1 MKTYIFKFI
10 TLVTSI
16 FITGQA
22 FSQDQKRC
30 LLSETYYSKNESF
43 RTSQV
48 NSQDFGE
55 LSVIVNSLSRTPD
68 GEKVGTAISRRI
80 HLGLESLTPGPHAM
94 YETSATII
102 LPEGTF
108 TTLSVS
114 DYDKDRVTKM
124 IERPVMGGTGKY
136 AGARGVVR
144 LEPID
149 SGNKVRHKGI
159 VQIEVFCN

>member
-1 MKTYIFKFI
+1 MKIKIFKFAVLFSC
-10 TLVTSI
+10 TLMAS
-16 FITGQA
+16 QA
-22 FSQDQKRC
+22 YSQQKRC
-30 LLSETYYSKNESF
+30 LLSETYYSKSESF
-43 RTSQV
+43 QTSRV
-48 NSQDFGE
+48 NNQDFGE
-55 LSVIVNSLSRTPD
+55 LSVVVNSLSRTPD

-80 HLGLESLTPGPHAM
+80 HLGLDSLTPAPHAM

-108 TTLSVS
+108 TSLSVS
-114 DYDKDRVTKM
+114 DYEKDRVTKV

-149 SGNKVRHKGI
+149 VGGKVRHKGT
-159 VQIEVFCN
+159 VQVEVFCD